1 MDTSQDTTE
10 VCDVRLNKHLI
21 QSGPIHVDG
30 GANREDEPDQKE
42 NLSKFSPVSVCNKI
56 LLCISL

>member
-30 GANREDEPDQKE
+30 GANREDKPDQKKS
-42 NLSKFSPVSVCNKI
+42 LAKFSPVSLCNKI
-56 LLCISL
+56 LPYISL